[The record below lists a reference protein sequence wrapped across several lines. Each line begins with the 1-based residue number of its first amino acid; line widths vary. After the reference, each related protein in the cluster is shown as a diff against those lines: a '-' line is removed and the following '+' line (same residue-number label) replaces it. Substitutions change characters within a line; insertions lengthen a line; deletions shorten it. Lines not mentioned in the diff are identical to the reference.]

1 MNTKPREIKG
11 QEVRSRDGVTHHQ
24 GTRAF
29 QKRVLKR
36 KKAAKAAK
44 AARKRNR

>member
-1 MNTKPREIKG
+1 MGNKPREIKG
-11 QEVRSRDGVTHHQ
+11 QPVQSRAGVAHHQ
-24 GTRAF
+24 ATRTF